1 MKKNLRIYTS
11 ITLFCLLNSI
21 QAQVRTSPSA
31 IEPQS
36 ESPEIEIGTLILSDE
51 SALQVLDLLEQLT
64 GKIILRRQD
73 LSPAKINF
81 NSRGSITK
89 SEAVLALESLLTL
102 NGIMLTE
109 MGGRFMKAV
118 PATEVNRHVPEM
130 LIGSTLELA
139 PSQQIYAKLFRFKYL
154 NAEQTSASI
163 ITPLMSQS
171 SSFVLF
177 PKSNALLITDAL
189 VNLQRIE
196 NIVTQTD
203 QPEELRETMEF
214 IKLNYIQAD
223 EMQNQLED
231 LINGPL
237 KNYLEGNTSVT
248 ADERTNQL
256 IVVSHPE
263 NIEMIMNVVKKVDV
277 DAAPLTG
284 SEVFQLRQAKA
295 EEVVPIIE
303 DIISGQEEGRE
314 EDAKVARDKQN
325 ENAQLN
331 VQNPQPLP
339 SSPVANTR
347 NLSNSSESNSAL
359 QFSNFVGL
367 SADERTNSIVAYGT
381 PSDLRTIKE
390 LIDKIDIPLPQVRI
404 EAIITEVTLDEDQA
418 SGFNRFNLQYAGG
431 LTQLT
436 GSIGSIASTTAA
448 SLLDESGN
456 LLDESGNLL
465 PNISKW
471 EGKYSLDAIL
481 DIAES
486 DNMIKIL
493 STPSIV
499 VSHNEEGVIN
509 VSQSRP
515 FQTGSTSFTSSVGN
529 IQTQVEYR
537 DVGIKLSATPLIGA
551 DGSVQLQIEQTIDT
565 VQAVSKS
572 STADGSIDTQPI
584 IGKREANSTITVN
597 DGDVIILG
605 GLQENKKDISN
616 TYFPIIGRLPLLKK
630 VFSGETV
637 KYTRS
642 ELIIFIRPTI
652 LKNPVETNKM
662 SLEAINRLKERDA
675 VQEYLDTGTTGDI
688 YMDGSA
694 FEDKP
699 IRKAK
704 DASNRNRLPGR
715 IRNQQDFNTKQ
726 KIPDVSTTDTIKIN
740 NDASDLNNLY
750 LRDKISEMWKNN
762 N

>member
-1 MKKNLRIYTS
+1 MKKNLPKY
-11 ITLFCLLNSI
+11 ITILLLSLVTVI
-21 QAQVRTSPSA
+21 HAQVRTSQPVV
-31 IEPQS
+31 EPQS
-36 ESPEIEIGTLILSDE
+36 GSPEIEIGTLILSDE

-81 NSRGSITK
+81 NSRGSITQG
-89 SEAVLALESLLTL
+89 EAVLALESLLTL

-130 LIGSTLELA
+130 LIGTTLELA

-171 SSFVLF
+171 SSFILF

-189 VNLQRIE
+189 INLQRIE
-196 NIVTQTD
+196 NIVTEAD
-203 QPEELRETMEF
+203 QPQELRETMQF
-214 IKLNYIQAD
+214 VKLNYIQAD
-223 EMQNQLED
+223 EMQKQLED

-237 KNYLEGNTSVT
+237 KSYLEGNTSVT

-256 IVVSHPE
+256 IIVSHPV
-263 NIEMIMNVVKKVDV
+263 NLEMIMDVVEKVDV
-277 DAAPLTG
+277 DAAPLTS

-314 EDAKVARDKQN
+314 EDTKVAREKQS
-325 ENAQLN
+325 ENANNQA
-331 VQNPQPLP
+331 PQPQVP
-339 SSPVANTR
+339 NTVNARSS
-347 NLSNSSESNSAL
+347 SGGSESNSAL

-418 SGFNRFNLQYAGG
+418 SGFSRFNLQYADG

-436 GSIGSIASTTAA
+436 GSLGKIVSTTAP
-448 SLLDESGN
+448 LLDANNDPISI
-456 LLDESGNLL
+456 S
-465 PNISKW
+465 NISRW
-471 EGKYSLDAIL
+471 EGKYSLDAIF

-529 IQTQVEYR
+529 VQTQVEYR

-597 DGDVIILG
+597 DGDVIIL
-605 GLQENKKDISN
+605 
-616 TYFPIIGRLPLLKK
+616 
-630 VFSGETV
+630 
-637 KYTRS
+637 
-642 ELIIFIRPTI
+642 
-652 LKNPVETNKM
+652 
-662 SLEAINRLKERDA
+662 
-675 VQEYLDTGTTGDI
+675 
-688 YMDGSA
+688 
-694 FEDKP
+694 
-699 IRKAK
+699 
-704 DASNRNRLPGR
+704 
-715 IRNQQDFNTKQ
+715 
-726 KIPDVSTTDTIKIN
+726 
-740 NDASDLNNLY
+740 
-750 LRDKISEMWKNN
+750 
-762 N
+762 